1 MGQIGFVFIVL
12 GFLTSFFLFAL
23 SVYSISQGRGKK
35 FVLSYGFLGSVLLLT
50 FLSLASLA
58 LLQAIVSH
66 DFSLSYVAEYTSTNL
81 PTFYLVTAFWAGQE
95 GSLLFWAWLIS
106 LFLLIF
112 FLIYRR
118 QTLFPYA
125 FSFVLGVLTFFFLL
139 LTLPA
144 NPFKPL
150 VDPVTGRPFSL
161 SEGFGLN
168 PLLQNFGMVFHPPT
182 IFLGFAA
189 FTFPLAWGIASLFLP
204 RVDDSW
210 VRVARRWT
218 LLGWF
223 FLGIGNVIGAW
234 WAYVELGWGG
244 YWAWDP
250 VENASLLPWLTGTA
264 LLHSLSVYEKRKSL
278 KVWTYFLLAA
288 TFLLC
293 IFGTFLTRS
302 GVVSSVHSFGASPVG
317 SYFLV
322 FLFLAIVFCFFLI
335 YRRYKEL
342 VGLPLDSYLSRE
354 GSFAL
359 TNWLFIAFTVMVL
372 WGTILP
378 IFTGLFTGEQ
388 KLVQRVFFDR
398 LSLPLIYGLVALLG
412 FCFYLRWERF
422 DWLALKE
429 RIFVPLALGVLI
441 ALPFFFIFP
450 PGMVDWKGTLLG
462 WFSFVLGGFSLAS
475 TFYRLYLD
483 YSARSSFGGFLSYVF
498 RDRRR
503 YGGLIAHLGVLI
515 MFFGII
521 ASNVYKA
528 ETQRRVKPGETFKLR
543 DVEVKYLKPVE
554 KHHQNFDS
562 LEALCEVRLNG
573 KLAGKLSPGLGFY
586 PLPKNPETG
595 GPTVTAEV
603 DILEGFWRDIYL
615 ALTEVKP
622 DDTAVL
628 VLTVEPLINWLWAGS
643 VILFLGV
650 AFAWWPEREDVEK
663 SGRST
668 KTGQRVRKKKS
679 SKRS

>member
-1 MGQIGFVFIVL
+1 MGQLGFVFIVL
-12 GFLTSFFLFAL
+12 AFFTSLFLFSL
-23 SVYSISQGRGKK
+23 SIYYLTQGKGKK
-35 FVLSYGFLGSVLLLT
+35 FVLGYGLIGSILLLI
-50 FLSLASLA
+50 FLSLASLT
-58 LLQAIVSH
+58 LFQAIISH

-95 GSLLFWAWLIS
+95 GSLLLWTWLIS

-112 FLIYRR
+112 YFIYRR
-118 QTLFPYA
+118 QNLFPYA
-125 FSFVLGVLTFFFLL
+125 YSFILGVQTFFLLL

-150 VDPVTGRPFSL
+150 VDPITGELFSL

-168 PLLQNFGMVFHPPT
+168 PLLQNIGMVFHPPT

-189 FTFPLAWGIASLFLP
+189 FTFPFAWGMASLFLP
-204 RVDDSW
+204 KIDDSW
-210 VRVARRWT
+210 VKVARRWT
-218 LLGWF
+218 LLAWL
-223 FLGIGNVIGAW
+223 FLGIGNVLGAW

-250 VENASLLPWLTGTA
+250 VENASLLPWLTGAA
-264 LLHSLSVYEKRKSL
+264 LLHSFAVYEKRKNL
-278 KVWTYFLLAA
+278 KVWTYFLLIT

-302 GVVSSVHSFGASPVG
+302 GVISSVHSFGASPLG
-317 SYFLV
+317 TYFLV
-322 FLFLAIVFCFFLI
+322 FLFLATVFCFYLV
-335 YRRYKEL
+335 YRRYSEL
-342 VGLPLDSYLSRE
+342 VSLPLDSYLSRE
-354 GSFAL
+354 GSFVL
-359 TNWLFIAFTVMVL
+359 TNWFFVAFTVLVL

-378 IFTGLFTGEQ
+378 IFSGLFTGEQ

-398 LSLPLIYGLVALLG
+398 LSLPVIYGLVALLG

-422 DWLALKE
+422 DWPALKE
-429 RIFVPLALGVLI
+429 RLLVPLALGVLI

-450 PGMVDWKGTLLG
+450 WKAADGKGSFLG
-462 WFSFVLGGFSLAS
+462 WFSFLLGGFSLAS
-475 TFYRLYLD
+475 NFYRFYLD
-483 YSARSSFGGFLSYVF
+483 YKIRKESEGFLNYVF

-515 MFFGII
+515 MFFALI

-528 ETQRRVKPGETFKLR
+528 DIQRRIKPGEAFRLR

-562 LEALCEVRLNG
+562 VEALCEVRVKG
-573 KLAGKLSPGLGFY
+573 KLVGKLSPGLGFY
-586 PLPKNPETG
+586 PLPKNQETG

-603 DILEGFWRDIYL
+603 DILEGFLRDIYL
-615 ALTEVKP
+615 ALSEVKS

-628 VLTVEPLINWLWAGS
+628 VLTIEPLINWLWAGS
-643 VILFLGV
+643 IILFSGIF
-650 AFAWWPEREDVEK
+650 FAWWPEREKIEESSRGPKVN
-663 SGRST
+663 
-668 KTGQRVRKKKS
+668 QRIWKKKS
-679 SKRS
+679 SKRG